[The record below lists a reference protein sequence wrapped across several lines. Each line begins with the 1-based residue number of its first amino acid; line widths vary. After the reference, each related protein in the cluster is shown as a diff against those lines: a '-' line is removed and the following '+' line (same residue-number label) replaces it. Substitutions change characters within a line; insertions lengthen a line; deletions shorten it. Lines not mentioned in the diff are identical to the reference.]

1 MLGIIPSW
9 QFNPDPRTNPALTP
23 FVTFPQGTTQVT
35 VQPVG
40 PYYSGAA
47 MAGLTE
53 QANAAFDSWGWRH
66 RRALVVGGVVA
77 VGAAILVAVT
87 GVLR

>member
-9 QFNPDPRTNPALTP
+9 QFNPDPRANPALTP
-23 FVTFPQGTTQVT
+23 FVQYPTGMTQVT

-47 MAGLTE
+47 MAGIAETT
-53 QANAAFDSWGWRH
+53 NAAFDSWWWRH
-66 RRALVVGGVVA
+66 RQAIVIGGVVA
-77 VGAAILVAVT
+77 IGASILAAFT